1 MAKQKE
7 KKVASGKEANDVVL
21 QYLKKQNRP
30 YSAADVFNNLGGQ
43 VGKTVVVKALATL
56 AEEATIHGK
65 ANGKQWVYVAKQDEM
80 ETPSKELMDEMNLK
94 LSQLKDQNAVLQ
106 EEIKALQAG
115 MRGLPCLCWRGLI
128 IIRSLLVAENPP
140 SHHSSE
146 LSTLNN
152 SLTDDQIQA
161 KLLTLNA
168 ENDKMEERL
177 VTLRSGDAPAQLSDK
192 EIKAADTKLEK
203 MRKEWR
209 SRKRMFSDMWGAVT
223 ESVPGSIEEFRE
235 AVGIETDESV
245 GVNIADDP
253 LKGLA

>member
-106 EEIKALQAG
+106 EEIKALQ
-115 MRGLPCLCWRGLI
+115 
-128 IIRSLLVAENPP
+128 
-140 SHHSSE
+140 SE
-146 LSTLNN
+146 LSTLNS

-168 ENDKMEERL
+168 ENEKMEERL

-209 SRKRMFSDMWGAVT
+209 SRKRLFSDMWGAVT

>member
-56 AEEATIHGK
+56 AEEATIYGK

-80 ETPSKELMDEMNLK
+80 EAPSKELMDEMNLK

-106 EEIKALQAG
+106 EEVCIKALQA
-115 MRGLPCLCWRGLI
+115 
-128 IIRSLLVAENPP
+128 
-140 SHHSSE
+140 E

-161 KLLTLNA
+161 RLLALNA
-168 ENDKMEERL
+168 ENEKMEERL

-209 SRKRMFSDMWGAVT
+209 SRKRLFSDMWGAVT

>member
-7 KKVASGKEANDVVL
+7 KKIASGKEANDVVL

-30 YSAADVFNNLGGQ
+30 YSAADIFNNLGGQ
-43 VGKTVVVKALATL
+43 VSKTVVVKALATL

-80 ETPSKELMDEMNLK
+80 EAPSKELMDEMNRK
-94 LSQLKDQNAVLQ
+94 LSQFKDQNAVLQ
-106 EEIKALQAG
+106 EEIKALQA
-115 MRGLPCLCWRGLI
+115 
-128 IIRSLLVAENPP
+128 
-140 SHHSSE
+140 E

-161 KLLTLNA
+161 MLSTLNA
-168 ENDKMEERL
+168 ENEKMEERL

-192 EIKAADTKLEK
+192 EIKAADAKLEK

-209 SRKRMFSDMWGAVT
+209 SRKRLFSDMWGAVT
-223 ESVPGSIEEFRE
+223 ESVPGSIAEFRE
-235 AVGIETDESV
+235 AVGIETDEAV